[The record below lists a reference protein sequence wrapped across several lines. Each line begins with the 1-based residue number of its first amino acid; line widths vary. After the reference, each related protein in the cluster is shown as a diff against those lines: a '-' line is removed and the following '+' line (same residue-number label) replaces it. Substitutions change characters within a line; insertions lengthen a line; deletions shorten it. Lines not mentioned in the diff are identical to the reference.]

1 MDQTQ
6 SWLTRNFKLSKVN
19 QTIKPNI
26 CDKDCEK
33 VTRLRGV
40 KKEKDGQS
48 LPKGSSKACGEC
60 WAGTLQAEGE
70 SKNNPG
76 SGNCVNKWE
85 CAE

>member
-1 MDQTQ
+1 MIKKKKKKMDQTQ

-48 LPKGSSKACGEC
+48 LLKGSSKACGEC
-60 WAGTLQAEGE
+60 
-70 SKNNPG
+70 
-76 SGNCVNKWE
+76 
-85 CAE
+85 